1 MPSSPRCSI
10 IKVLWR
16 HLVAAGED
24 NNHTSVTL
32 LSEFIPHAGLPLR
45 ASCLTLGRRKG
56 AAPPCGAFHQRS
68 EVLCLQPDLHFH
80 RSTTSSQLHE
90 KRCIIENGKKKQ
102 RCRLQGLHVT
112 QEERHGKENGLY
124 SICGMKWGEAL
135 FHLQTE
141 NSLKLKHAQG
151 K

>member
-1 MPSSPRCSI
+1 MERNKGTLASPSGDRRGQQSHVSDGS
-10 IKVLWR
+10 LQ
-16 HLVAAGED
+16 
-24 NNHTSVTL
+24 SF
-32 LSEFIPHAGLPLR
+32 SPHAGLPLR

-56 AAPPCGAFHQRS
+56 AAPSCGALHQRS

-90 KRCIIENGKKKQ
+90 KRCIIETGKKKNQ
-102 RCRLQGLHVT
+102 RCSLRGLDVT

-124 SICGMKWGEAL
+124 SICGMKQREAL
-135 FHLQTE
+135 FHLQTQ